1 MAFVF
6 LYVTAPP
13 KNATFIVKTLLKQ
26 RLIACANIFPVQS
39 IYRWQQKIRQEREVV
54 LILKTTTKKSVM
66 AQKVLEKIHPY
77 KIPCVTRICVQPN
90 EQYATWLLEQ
100 L

>member
-6 LYVTAPP
+6 LYTTAPP
-13 KNATFIVKTLLKQ
+13 KNAKFIAQTLLKQ

-39 IYRWQQKIRQEREVV
+39 IYRWQGKIRHEQEVV

-77 KIPCVTRICVQPN
+77 KIPCVTRICAQPN
-90 EQYATWLLEQ
+90 ERYGAWLLEQ